1 MNRRT
6 WPIVS
11 AVTAV
16 LLGALMIYLY
26 LKATPY
32 SAEIDHGPAPEA
44 QANPYL
50 AAEHFLRKQG
60 LSVSHANS
68 LDILP
73 SLAPKHHSLLLLG
86 DRYNMTPR
94 QIDQVL
100 NWTRAGGRLL
110 FVAQS
115 LWDEKTGQS
124 NDLLLDRVQLQQ
136 SLSKDLKDPPP
147 DTPGDPYPQLTKLY
161 LENEDAPAYAGF
173 DTAFHLE
180 DPKNLAQTW
189 ANSGKATHM
198 MQLNHG
204 LGSIIVVTD
213 ADLWKTP
220 AIDQYDNA
228 WLLWYL
234 TVDTGVTLLFNT
246 EHDNLLTLLL
256 RHFPQAL
263 VALLALIGLGCWHFG
278 VRHGPLLEPQAKAR
292 RQLQEHLRA
301 SADFMLRHNGQDSLL
316 QALQQD
322 ILRRVRHRHPGYE
335 QLDVAEQ
342 WRVLARLSGQPTE
355 RYQPSHGPAAEAAT
369 FQRRIQPPGRPS
381 ANFEECVMSQP
392 IEPDAINHA
401 TQQRQRACQLAQA
414 VRHELQKAVI
424 GQNTVIDDVLTALLA
439 GGHVLLEGVP
449 GLGKTLLVR
458 ALARCFGGEF
468 ARIQFTPDL
477 MPSDVT
483 GHAVYDL
490 QTEQFKLRKGPL
502 FTNLLL
508 ADEINRAPAKTQA
521 ALLEAM
527 QERQVTLEGR
537 ALPIAAAV
545 HGARHAKPHRT
556 GRHLPVAGSRTRSL
570 HAQGAHGLPRRR
582 AGVGH
587 GASGQPLDPGR
598 HARCATAAH
607 RAASQGRAGLAAHR
621 Q

>member
-1 MNRRT
+1 MKRRT
-6 WPIVS
+6 GPIVG
-11 AVTAV
+11 ALTAV
-16 LLGALMIYLY
+16 LLGMLMTWLY

-32 SAEIDHGPAPEA
+32 PAEIDHGPAPEA
-44 QANPYL
+44 LANPYL

-73 SLAPKHHSLLLLG
+73 GLEPNHHSLLLLG

-115 LWDEKTGQS
+115 LWDDRTGQS

-136 SLSKDLKDPPP
+136 SLSKDLKDPLP
-147 DTPGDPYPQLTKLY
+147 DTPDAPYPELTKLY

-180 DPKNLAQTW
+180 DPKNLAQAW
-189 ANSGKATHM
+189 ANSGKGTHM

-213 ADLWKTP
+213 ADLWKNP

-234 TVDTGVTLLFNT
+234 TVDTAVTLVFDT
-246 EHDNLLTLLL
+246 EHDGLLTLLL

-263 VALLALIGLGCWHFG
+263 VALAALIGLACWHFG
-278 VRHGPLLEPQAKAR
+278 VRHGPLLAPRARAR

-316 QALQQD
+316 LALRHD

-342 WRVLARLSGQPTE
+342 WLVLARLSGQPT
-355 RYQPSHGPAAEAAT
+355 R
-369 FQRRIQPPGRPS
+369 
-381 ANFEECVMSQP
+381 
-392 IEPDAINHA
+392 
-401 TQQRQRACQLAQA
+401 
-414 VRHELQKAVI
+414 VI
-424 GQNTVIDDVLTALLA
+424 GQAMSPRPKQRLSSAEFSRQV
-439 GGHVLLEGVP
+439 
-449 GLGKTLLVR
+449 
-458 ALARCFGGEF
+458 AR
-468 ARIQFTPDL
+468 
-477 MPSDVT
+477 
-483 GHAVYDL
+483 L
-490 QTEQFKLRKGPL
+490 QTLR
-502 FTNLLL
+502 N
-508 ADEINRAPAKTQA
+508 
-521 ALLEAM
+521 AL
-527 QERQVTLEGR
+527 
-537 ALPIAAAV
+537 
-545 HGARHAKPHRT
+545 
-556 GRHLPVAGSRTRSL
+556 
-570 HAQGAHGLPRRR
+570 
-582 AGVGH
+582 
-587 GASGQPLDPGR
+587 
-598 HARCATAAH
+598 
-607 RAASQGRAGLAAHR
+607 
-621 Q
+621 